1 MKKQHPKNTQLKKKK
16 VIKWFLEDNR
26 VLFSRRKHVGD
37 SIVNK
42 QYTCQN
48 MGKAPQN
55 SGTVPSASYM
65 YHGMFKFRYAKK
77 MVPD

>member
-1 MKKQHPKNTQLKKKK
+1 M
-16 VIKWFLEDNR
+16 
-26 VLFSRRKHVGD
+26 LFSRRKHVGD

-42 QYTCQN
+42 QYICPN

-55 SGTVPSASYM
+55 SGTVPSASY
-65 YHGMFKFRYAKK
+65 HGMFKSRYAKT

>member
-1 MKKQHPKNTQLKKKK
+1 
-16 VIKWFLEDNR
+16 